1 MTRLAVLS
9 LVVAAACATKVK
21 NVPADMPGSPPEAE
35 SMMQDNTP
43 DKAPPDPETPDP
55 EATEA
60 PASEVEGPA
69 EPPVT
74 GR

>member
-1 MTRLAVLS
+1 
-9 LVVAAACATKVK
+9 
-21 NVPADMPGSPPEAE
+21 
-35 SMMQDNTP
+35 MMQDNTP

>member
-1 MTRLAVLS
+1 MTRLAVLA

-35 SMMQDNTP
+35 QMMQDNTP

-55 EATEA
+55 E

-69 EPPVT
+69 EPPE
-74 GR
+74 R